1 MGDSFVLEVKED
13 YENLLFLA
21 YISTDINLILA
32 TLTASTLVFP

>member
-13 YENLLFLA
+13 YENLLFLV
-21 YISTDINLILA
+21 YSSIDINLILA